1 MGKIEI
7 GKGRVFYPMPCSLVR
22 ANVAGKPN
30 DLTVAWF
37 SMLNPDPAYFAVTIS
52 KAHYS

>member
-7 GKGRVFYPMPCSLVR
+7 GKGRVFYTMPCSLVG

-37 SMLNPDPAYFAVTIS
+37 SMVNTDPAYFAVAIN
-52 KAHYS
+52 KAH